1 MIMINLADKCQN
13 FSWFQPVYLINPC
26 LQSLFKNSCD
36 ISRNFFDSSTT
47 KPSPPCHSVGEEGKW
62 DTTGAEI
69 SRIFWN
75 APLKLL
81 QYDVDRN
88 MKLAHWLGMWKVLS
102 ILQSILQSIEPS
114 ASFQGKQCLR
124 APDCLLCLEL
134 SQPLPLQYPNISWE
148 LFYSNQRERG
158 QPHPHTSPAGVW
170 TEKIS
175 TLERKLDL
183 RLTNLD
189 LLFIENVSLL
199 IAATGGILTGWT
211 IELLTEFRE
220 TFGKGP
226 W

>member
-1 MIMINLADKCQN
+1 M
-13 FSWFQPVYLINPC
+13 
-26 LQSLFKNSCD
+26 
-36 ISRNFFDSSTT
+36 R
-47 KPSPPCHSVGEEGKW
+47 
-62 DTTGAEI
+62 
-69 SRIFWN
+69 
-75 APLKLL
+75 
-81 QYDVDRN
+81 
-88 MKLAHWLGMWKVLS
+88 KVFCKV
-102 ILQSILQSIEPS
+102 QSIETT
-114 ASFQGKQCLR
+114 ASCQGKHCLR

-158 QPHPHTSPAGVW
+158 QPHPHTSSAGVW

-199 IAATGGILTGWT
+199 IAASGGGILTGWT

-226 W
+226 

>member
-1 MIMINLADKCQN
+1 MSSEILVKFRKISLTALLPSHHHLAIQWVRRVNGTQLGQKYLGYFELLPWNASSSMMMMWIGTWNWHIDWECEKY
-13 FSWFQPVYLINPC
+13 FAKFRVLGRVPVARVN
-26 LQSLFKNSCD
+26 
-36 ISRNFFDSSTT
+36 TA
-47 KPSPPCHSVGEEGKW
+47 SVPR
-62 DTTGAEI
+62 TACCVGAE
-69 SRIFWN
+69 
-75 APLKLL
+75 
-81 QYDVDRN
+81 
-88 MKLAHWLGMWKVLS
+88 
-102 ILQSILQSIEPS
+102 S
-114 ASFQGKQCLR
+114 AS
-124 APDCLLCLEL
+124 
-134 SQPLPLQYPNISWE
+134 PLQYPNISWE

-158 QPHPHTSPAGVW
+158 QPHPHTSSAGVW

>member
-1 MIMINLADKCQN
+1 MK
-13 FSWFQPVYLINPC
+13 WRE
-26 LQSLFKNSCD
+26 KN
-36 ISRNFFDSSTT
+36 IELEQR
-47 KPSPPCHSVGEEGKW
+47 
-62 DTTGAEI
+62 
-69 SRIFWN
+69 
-75 APLKLL
+75 
-81 QYDVDRN
+81 
-88 MKLAHWLGMWKVLS
+88 LGLWKVLS
-102 ILQSILQSIEPS
+102 ILQSILQSIGPS
-114 ASFQGKQCLR
+114 ASCQGKHCLC
-124 APDCLLCLEL
+124 APDCLLCSEL

-158 QPHPHTSPAGVW
+158 QPHPHTSSAGVW

-199 IAATGGILTGWT
+199 IAASGGILTGWT

-226 W
+226 

>member
-1 MIMINLADKCQN
+1 MMID
-13 FSWFQPVYLINPC
+13 
-26 LQSLFKNSCD
+26 D
-36 ISRNFFDSSTT
+36 
-47 KPSPPCHSVGEEGKW
+47 
-62 DTTGAEI
+62 
-69 SRIFWN
+69 
-75 APLKLL
+75 
-81 QYDVDRN
+81 DVDRN
-88 MKLAHWLGMWKVLS
+88 MKLAHRLGMWKVLS

-114 ASFQGKQCLR
+114 ASCQGKHCLR

-134 SQPLPLQYPNISWE
+134 SQPRLCSIRTLAGNC
-148 LFYSNQRERG
+148 FTRTRESR
-158 QPHPHTSPAGVW
+158 QPHPHTSSAGVW

-226 W
+226 